1 MDLNL
6 FGEQQKIIMQGIQYL
21 LDQNKIPEQ
30 QVRATPD
37 SNPASRGA
45 QGPRSA
51 PVQGPYQKPVSAM
64 RSPTSSGY
72 PAPPQGATPKI
83 SNVGPQIRQAKAV
96 QQANPGRAVRAA
108 RNAGKVGLGV
118 KMLRGGI
125 KGLALELGIKMLQSI
140 GTEGA
145 SKMSILG
152 NMGANAPADKPK
164 SKPTPKPKPKP
175 TPKPKPKPTPKPKP
189 KPTPKPTP
197 KTNSK
202 LSAAA
207 QSFDRAFAAARKDG
221 KSVFTWRGKRYNTKL
236 K

>member
-1 MDLNL
+1 MDL

-21 LDQNKIPEQ
+21 LDQNRIPDQ
-30 QVRATPD
+30 QIKTTPD
-37 SNPASRGA
+37 PNPAGRGA

-51 PVQGPYQKPVSAM
+51 PTQGPYQKPPTAM
-64 RSPTSSGY
+64 KS
-72 PAPPQGATPKI
+72 PAPTNYPTPPRGATPKI

-96 QQANPGRAVRAA
+96 QQANPGRAARAA
-108 RNAGKVGLGV
+108 RKAARGNFGV
-118 KMLRGGI
+118 NMLRGGI
-125 KGLALELGIKMLQSI
+125 QGLALELGMKMIESI

-152 NMGANAPADKPK
+152 SMGDNAPAAKPKSKPK
-164 SKPTPKPKPKP
+164 SKPTPKP
-175 TPKPKPKPTPKPKP
+175 TPKAKP

-197 KTNSK
+197 KAKPK

-207 QSFDRAFAAARKDG
+207 QSFDRAFAAARKSG
-221 KSVFTWRGKRYNTKL
+221 KSVFTWRGKKYNTKL